1 MKKISMLLLALVG
14 CVLASAAQE
23 ATYKIIAEADT
34 TVKTRVG
41 SVTIYSR
48 PVRRYI
54 YEYTSKDADG
64 KPATISG
71 VIMIPSEIASGEAT
85 CDGIMLFN
93 RATLGSPDD
102 APSTGNSQ
110 LLNGLI
116 ANPLKPNYI
125 LVMSDF
131 IGYGSS
137 IDYPSFYLSGD
148 VNARNSLDGLLA
160 AKQLLDDKNISQGKY
175 LFNLGFSQGGSESL
189 YVAKLRDMEYKD
201 KGITFTKTFAGGGPT
216 DYATAYREYVKK
228 DWCEDCKD
236 VIMMIISCVE
246 NCHMDIDYKD
256 LFKEPLA
263 SGAKEYVK
271 TKSKSTLSDYG
282 VSMEDSLHNL
292 IQPAYMDPETEQAQ
306 AFIAKLEEINLMNG
320 WEPDTSQKYF
330 IEHSRH
336 DNYVPI
342 QCVRAIIPWMTEKG
356 FTPSLV
362 PGKTNLQT
370 NTMVFKLDHTFS
382 AIVWLIQTVAAIEVW
397 PVLYYEGEQNHYYH
411 DVVKDMNLMKV
422 IKTLESLGINIR
434 QMVNDNSRELKTVI
448 EDGIADGTYDPNGS
462 LRQLRN
468 VKGAPFRYSVF
479 DLIPGAAD
487 LFAKVGLTTDDVMEM
502 LDDSGIS
509 LLDLLEVYAYV
520 MTSDSRLQKDTD
532 ALAPLEE
539 NIEAPLFLMRYYE
552 RQLADWF
559 LLAGY
564 DVHFSNWGM

>member
-1 MKKISMLLLALVG
+1 MKKLSMILLALVG
-14 CVLASAAQE
+14 YMLTSAAQE

-34 TVKTRVG
+34 TVKTRAG
-41 SVTIYSR
+41 SVTLYSR
-48 PVRRYI
+48 PVRRYV

-71 VIMIPSEIASGEAT
+71 VIMIPSEVASGEAP

-102 APSTGNSQ
+102 APSTGNTQ

-137 IDYPSFYLSGD
+137 IDYPSFYHSGD

-160 AKQLLDDKNISQGKY
+160 ARQLLDDNGISQGKY

-201 KGITFTKTFAGGGPT
+201 KGVTFTKTFAGGGPT
-216 DYATAYREYVKK
+216 DYAIAYREYVNK
-228 DWCEDCKD
+228 DRCKDCKD
-236 VIMMIISCVE
+236 VIMMMISCVE
-246 NCHMDIDYKD
+246 NCHMNIDYKD

-271 TKSKSTLSDYG
+271 TKKKSTLSDYG

-292 IQPAYMDPETEQAQ
+292 IQPAYMDLESERAK

-320 WEPDTSQKYF
+320 WEPDLEQRYF

-342 QCVRAIIPWMTEKG
+342 QCVRAIIPWMRDKG
-356 FTPSLV
+356 FTPSIV

-370 NTMVFKLDHTFS
+370 NTLVFKLDHTLS

-397 PVLYYEGEQNHYYH
+397 PVMYYEGEQNHYYH
-411 DVVKDMNLMKV
+411 DIVKDMNLLKV
-422 IKTLESLGINIR
+422 VKTLESWGINIR
-434 QMVNDNSRELKTVI
+434 KVVNDNNSRSLEDVI
-448 EDGIADGTYDPNGS
+448 VEGIADGSLDPNGS
-462 LRQLRN
+462 IAQLR
-468 VKGAPFRYSVF
+468 APFRASVL

-487 LFAKVGLTTDDVMEM
+487 LLAKVDLTTDDAMEM
-502 LDDSGIS
+502 LEDSGIT
-509 LLDLLEVYAYV
+509 LMDMLEVFAYIMSPASSPQV
-520 MTSDSRLQKDTD
+520 EGDVLST
-532 ALAPLEE
+532 LEE
-539 NIEAPLFLMRYYE
+539 RVEAPLYLMRYYE
-552 RQLADWF
+552 NTLANWF
-559 LLAGY
+559 LMGGF
-564 DVHFSNWGM
+564 DVQYNNWGM

>member
-1 MKKISMLLLALVG
+1 MKKLSMILLALVG
-14 CVLASAAQE
+14 YMLTSAAQE

-34 TVKTRVG
+34 TVKTRAG
-41 SVTIYSR
+41 SVTLYSR
-48 PVRRYI
+48 PVRRYV

-71 VIMIPSEIASGEAT
+71 VIMIPSEVASGEAP

-102 APSTGNSQ
+102 APSTGNTQ

-137 IDYPSFYLSGD
+137 IDYPSFYHSGD

-160 AKQLLDDKNISQGKY
+160 ARQLLDDNGISQGKY

-201 KGITFTKTFAGGGPT
+201 KGVTFTKTFAGGGPT
-216 DYATAYREYVKK
+216 DYAIAYREYVNK
-228 DWCEDCKD
+228 DRCKDCKD
-236 VIMMIISCVE
+236 VIMMMISCVE
-246 NCHMDIDYKD
+246 NCHMNIDYKD

-271 TKSKSTLSDYG
+271 TKKKSTLSDYG

-292 IQPAYMDPETEQAQ
+292 IQPAYMDLESEQAK

-320 WEPDTSQKYF
+320 WEPDLEQRYF

-342 QCVRAIIPWMTEKG
+342 QCVRAIIPWMRDKG
-356 FTPSLV
+356 FTPSIV

-370 NTMVFKLDHTFS
+370 NTLVFKLDHTLS

-397 PVLYYEGEQNHYYH
+397 PVMYYEGEQNHYYH
-411 DVVKDMNLMKV
+411 DIVKDMNLLKV
-422 IKTLESLGINIR
+422 VKTLESWGINIR
-434 QMVNDNSRELKTVI
+434 KMVNDNNSRSLEDVI
-448 EDGIADGTYDPNGS
+448 VEGIADGSLDPNGS
-462 LRQLRN
+462 IAQLR
-468 VKGAPFRYSVF
+468 APFRASVL

-487 LFAKVGLTTDDVMEM
+487 LLAKVDLTTDDAMEM
-502 LDDSGIS
+502 LEDSGIT
-509 LLDLLEVYAYV
+509 LMDMLEVFAYIMSPASSPQV
-520 MTSDSRLQKDTD
+520 EGDVLST
-532 ALAPLEE
+532 LEE
-539 NIEAPLFLMRYYE
+539 RVEAPLYLMRYYE
-552 RQLADWF
+552 NTLANWF
-559 LLAGY
+559 LMGGF
-564 DVHFSNWGM
+564 DVQYNNWGM